1 MRKVILN
8 KCFGGYVLSPL
19 FIAEYLDRI
28 GAPNVTFHKTVY
40 ADDGERYEIPITR
53 DEFVEGSGFRYH
65 ACVNGEWFY
74 QDDRTDPVAIAILE
88 ELGSEAC
95 SGYAAKLEI
104 EEYDETKYAARI
116 DEHDGKESLSL
127 ILLLTPDM
135 IRACKSTDEIIDLL
149 AKINAF
155 VMPERDCFTKEEND
169 NTETYTT
176 RLM

>member
-8 KCFGGYVLSPL
+8 KCFGGYGFSPL

-28 GAPNVTFHKTVY
+28 GAPNVTFHKTIY
-40 ADDGERYEIPITR
+40 PDDGERYEIPITR
-53 DEFVEGSGFRYH
+53 GQFVGSDDFSTGAY
-65 ACVNGEWFY
+65 VDGEYFY
-74 QDDRTDPVAIAILE
+74 QFDINRTDPVAIAILE

-127 ILLLTPDM
+127 TLLLTPDM

-155 VMPERDCFTKEEND
+155 VMPERDWFTKEEND
-169 NTETYTT
+169 NK
-176 RLM
+176 